1 MLFQMHVLMNF
12 IDSTVTFF
20 IFYFVKMF
28 FKMKID
34 KILIKI
40 DIYHKKISELFI
52 SSIEKY
58 ILEKIKF
65 KNIINNFSYKK
76 AGRSNEF

>member
-1 MLFQMHVLMNF
+1 M
-12 IDSTVTFF
+12 
-20 IFYFVKMF
+20 
-28 FKMKID
+28 
-34 KILIKI
+34 
-40 DIYHKKISELFI
+40 IYHKKISELII

-65 KNIINNFSYKK
+65 ENVVNKFSYKK

>member
-1 MLFQMHVLMNF
+1 MHVLMNF
-12 IDSTVTFF
+12 IGSIVTFF
-20 IFYFVKMF
+20 IFYFVKKF

-65 KNIINNFSYKK
+65 KNIINNFSYQK

>member
-1 MLFQMHVLMNF
+1 MHVLMNF
-12 IDSTVTFF
+12 IGSIVTFF
-20 IFYFVKMF
+20 IFYFVKKF

-40 DIYHKKISELFI
+40 DIYHKKISELVI

-58 ILEKIKF
+58 ILEKLKF
-65 KNIINNFSYKK
+65 KNIINNFSYQK

>member
-1 MLFQMHVLMNF
+1 MHVLMNF
-12 IDSTVTFF
+12 IDTTVTFC
-20 IFYFVKMF
+20 ILYFVKKF
-28 FKMKID
+28 IKTKID

-40 DIYHKKISELFI
+40 DIYHKKISELVI

-65 KNIINNFSYKK
+65 KNIVNKFSYQK

>member
-1 MLFQMHVLMNF
+1 MHVLMNF
-12 IDSTVTFF
+12 IDTTVTFC
-20 IFYFVKMF
+20 ILYFVKKF
-28 FKMKID
+28 IKTKID

-40 DIYHKKISELFI
+40 DIYHKKISELVI

-58 ILEKIKF
+58 ILEKLKF
-65 KNIINNFSYKK
+65 KNIINNFSYQK

>member
-1 MLFQMHVLMNF
+1 MNF
-12 IDSTVTFF
+12 MDSTVTFF
-20 IFYFVKMF
+20 IFYFVKKF

-40 DIYHKKISELFI
+40 DIYHKKISELVI

-65 KNIINNFSYKK
+65 KNIINNFSYQK
-76 AGRSNEF
+76 AGRWNEF

>member
-1 MLFQMHVLMNF
+1 MHVLMNF
-12 IDSTVTFF
+12 IGSIVTFF
-20 IFYFVKMF
+20 IFYFVKKF

-40 DIYHKKISELFI
+40 DIYHKKISELVI

-65 KNIINNFSYKK
+65 KNIINNFSYQK